1 MRRAVIIGVDGQD
14 GQLLYDLLLKKGYL
28 VVGIAKSQTRSS
40 FGATF
45 KQVDILKFAQVANL
59 IKKLRPNEV
68 YYLAAFHH
76 SAENIPAEN
85 IELLQNSWEVHVAGL
100 ANFLEAIRMFS
111 SKTRLFY
118 AASSHIFGETKEK
131 IQNEN
136 TPINPHCIYGITK
149 AAGLALCRFYR
160 SWFGIF
166 AVAGILYNHESVLR
180 AESFVSKK
188 IIKGAINIKRGRQ
201 RKLVLGDL
209 HAVIDW
215 GYAPDYVRAMQLILN
230 TESAD
235 DFIIATGNP
244 HTVLDFVKTAFGYL
258 GLDWKL
264 YVEEDHGIVHKHNFC
279 RVGNPAY
286 LKKQTGWKLSV
297 SFKQMVKLLLVHEEG
312 VCNVYE
318 N

>member
-14 GQLLYDLLLKKGYL
+14 GQLLYDLLLKKRYL
-28 VVGIAKSQTRSS
+28 VVGIDKNRTQSS
-40 FGATF
+40 FEATF

-59 IKKLRPNEV
+59 IKKLRPNEI

-76 SAENIPAEN
+76 SAENLPVEN
-85 IELLQNSWEVHVAGL
+85 IELLQNSHEVHVAGL
-100 ANFLEAIRMFS
+100 ANFLEAIRIFS
-111 SKTRLFY
+111 FKTRLFY
-118 AASSHIFGETKEK
+118 AASSHIFGKTKET

-136 TPINPHCIYGITK
+136 TPINPNCIYGITK

-160 SWFGIF
+160 FRFGIF

-188 IIKGAINIKRGRQ
+188 IIKGAIGIKRGRQ
-201 RKLVLGDL
+201 KKLVLGDL
-209 HAVIDW
+209 HAVVDW

-230 TESAD
+230 TKFAD

-258 GLDWKL
+258 GLDWRL
-264 YVEEDHGIVHKHNFC
+264 YVKEEHRIVHKHNFC
-279 RVGNPAY
+279 RIGNPAN
-286 LKKQTGWKLSV
+286 LKKKTGWKPSV
-297 SFKQMVKLLLVHEEG
+297 DFKRMVKLLLAHEE
-312 VCNVYE
+312 VACNVYK